1 MKTKKSP
8 LDGYA
13 ESGLVM
19 KFWLKV
25 QADFFDQAV
34 SLIRVVRTLNTAWR
48 HLHILHFT
56 LKDHPH

>member
-1 MKTKKSP
+1 MKTEKSP

-34 SLIRVVRTLNTAWR
+34 
-48 HLHILHFT
+48 F
-56 LKDHPH
+56 

>member
-1 MKTKKSP
+1 MLLVRELCITFKLYLCEMTTKKSP

-34 SLIRVVRTLNTAWR
+34 
-48 HLHILHFT
+48 F
-56 LKDHPH
+56 